1 MTIKKVGVI
10 GTGVMGHGIVQLCAM
25 TGYETTMFGRS
36 EASLSGA
43 IKNIT
48 KSLDG
53 YYVAKGKMTEAEK
66 DAILGRITLTMDLE
80 DLSGCEFI
88 IESIIEDLKI
98 KQDLFARLDGI
109 CPETKVAATDT
120 AGLSVTKIAEA
131 SKRPERVVGIH
142 LLSPVAQSRAL
153 ELIRPSYCSDEV
165 FNLAMEFCRSFGKE
179 VILAK
184 DTPGFIINRLL
195 TPLVLDAVRLWESGV
210 ASKEDIDQIMK
221 TGAGHSL
228 GPIQLLDLAGLDN
241 YCNLADNL
249 YEALK
254 DEKLIVPQS
263 MRKLVQGGHFGR
275 KTGKGF
281 YDWSKK

>member
-1 MTIKKVGVI
+1 MAIRKAGVI
-10 GTGVMGHGIVQLCAM
+10 GTGVMGHGIAQLCAM
-25 TGYETTMFGRS
+25 TGYETKMYGRS
-36 EASLSGA
+36 DESLNRA
-43 IKNIT
+43 MKNIT
-48 KSLDG
+48 KSLHG
-53 YYVAKGKMTEAEK
+53 YYVAKGKITEAEK
-66 DAILGRITLTMDLE
+66 EAILGRIALTKDLE
-80 DLSGCEFI
+80 ALSDSEI
-88 IESIIEDLKI
+88 VIESIIEDLKV
-98 KQDLFARLDGI
+98 KQELFARLDHI
-109 CPETKVAATDT
+109 CPAAKVAATDT

-131 SKRPERVVGIH
+131 SKKPERVVGIH

-165 FNLAMEFCRSFGKE
+165 FNLSMEFCQSFGKE

-195 TPLVLDAVRLWESGV
+195 TPFVLDAVRLWESGV
-210 ASKEDIDQIMK
+210 ASKEDIDKMMR
-221 TGAGHSL
+221 TGAGHSV

-249 YEALK
+249 YEALG
-254 DEKLIVPQS
+254 DEKLVVPQS
-263 MRKLVQGGHFGR
+263 MRKLVQEGHFGR

>member
-1 MTIKKVGVI
+1 MTIRKVGVI

-25 TGYETTMFGRS
+25 TGYETKMFGRS
-36 EASLSGA
+36 EASLSRA
-43 IKNIT
+43 MKNIT

-53 YYVAKGKMTEAEK
+53 YYVAKGKITEAEK
-66 DAILGRITLTMDLE
+66 DAILGRISLTMDLE
-80 DLSGCEFI
+80 DLSGSECI
-88 IESIIEDLKI
+88 IESIVEDLKI

-109 CPETKVAATDT
+109 CPETKLAVTDT
-120 AGLSVTKIAEA
+120 AGLSVTRIAEA

-153 ELIRPSYCSDEV
+153 ELIRPSYCSDEA

-195 TPLVLDAVRLWESGV
+195 TPFVLDAVRLWESGV

-221 TGAGHSL
+221 TGAGHSV

-254 DEKLIVPQS
+254 DEKLIVPLS
-263 MRKLVQGGHFGR
+263 MRKLVQEGHFGR